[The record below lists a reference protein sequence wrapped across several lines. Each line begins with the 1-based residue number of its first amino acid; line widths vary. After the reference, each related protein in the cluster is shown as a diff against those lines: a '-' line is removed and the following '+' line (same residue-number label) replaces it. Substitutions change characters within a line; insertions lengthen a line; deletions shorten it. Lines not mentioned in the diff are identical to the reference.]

1 VFFHSSY
8 NFHQAWKHVS
18 QSPFTTYCN
27 IWNICQT
34 RKSHLQTITRQMTIS
49 SHLSM
54 RDARMVVAIAEGWTS
69 FNLKT
74 LSITDSSVDVVS
86 MPQKE
91 HQSFTTIPAAITSEP
106 RLTVPAC
113 NTLTLCVASYPWHR
127 YIKHQFKP
135 FTHQCHILWHMH
147 CNYINILPI
156 LININFKILQLT
168 FNSVNIGTHTHTQHC
183 QIHKNKYSK
192 LFNTLLS
199 KCAHV
204 HTHTQF
210 PYYYT

>member
-1 VFFHSSY
+1 
-8 NFHQAWKHVS
+8 
-18 QSPFTTYCN
+18 
-27 IWNICQT
+27 
-34 RKSHLQTITRQMTIS
+34 
-49 SHLSM
+49 
-54 RDARMVVAIAEGWTS
+54 MVVAIAEGWTS

-113 NTLTLCVASYPWHR
+113 NTHTITLTLCVTSYPRQR

-168 FNSVNIGTHTHTQHC
+168 FNSVNIGTCIHNTVKYTKINTPSSLTLCCQGARTHIQFIC
-183 QIHKNKYSK
+183 
-192 LFNTLLS
+192 LLLYLIYM
-199 KCAHV
+199 HV
-204 HTHTQF
+204 SCSISLIVSRLSA
-210 PYYYT
+210 P